1 MKVYWS
7 GAALALMAD
16 VTLRERSGGE
26 QTLDTVLRNFQ
37 DCCLPSPDVWTG
49 PEFYAKLD
57 SLIDEPVFMPLYRR
71 YADTAGFPD
80 TSEVFERL
88 GIRVH
93 GDDVSLRRRA
103 ELVEVRE
110 AITRTDM
117 PTARWRGQLATN

>member
-16 VTLRERSGGE
+16 VELRARSGGAE
-26 QTLDTVLRNFQ
+26 TLDTVLQKFQ
-37 DCCLPSPDVWTG
+37 TCCLPSPDVWTG
-49 PEFYAKLD
+49 PEFFAKLD

-80 TSEVFERL
+80 TSNVFERL

-93 GDDVSLRRRA
+93 GDDVSLRRKG
-103 ELVEVRE
+103 ELVSIRE
-110 AITRTDM
+110 AITRTDT